1 MNEKVLREIP
11 GYADYRKEV
20 AKREAESDGYR
31 SQTQSVW
38 ETVARYHPRRLS
50 LALEEVVEETPTT
63 RTLRFTSQTGY
74 LPPFQAG
81 QYVNLFVEIGGVRTS
96 RPYTISSA
104 PRDRRHY
111 DLTVKRV
118 QGGFVSDYLLDHASA
133 GQTSESTGPMGNFYY
148 NPLYHGDDLVFLA
161 GGSGITPAYSMIQDM
176 AERKVNR
183 RFHLVYGSRSE
194 DDIIF
199 EAPLQKLEAELPGL
213 RVTHVLSEPSPAY
226 DGRRGLITAEL
237 LRDLLGDIEGKMF
250 YVCGPPAMYD
260 FCLPELEKLGVPR
273 RRIRREAYGPPA
285 APHQRPGW
293 PADVGLDSR
302 FTVKLPDGR
311 EIQAPAGEPLLNTL
325 ERNGAFSEAACRSG
339 ECSLCRLKLVAG
351 EVFQPEEARVR
362 RSDRRHGFIHSCVSY
377 PLSDLEIE
385 Y

>member
-1 MNEKVLREIP
+1 MNEEILREIP
-11 GYADYRKEV
+11 GYADYRKRI
-20 AKREAESDGYR
+20 ADREAESDGYR

-38 ETVARYHPRRLS
+38 ETVARYHPSRLS
-50 LALEEVVEETPTT
+50 LTLERVVEETPTT
-63 RTLRFTSQTGY
+63 RTLRFTPRTGY

-96 RPYTISSA
+96 RPYTISSG
-104 PRDRRHY
+104 PRERRHY
-111 DLTVKRV
+111 ELTVKRV
-118 QGGFVSDYLLDHASA
+118 EEGFVSDYLLDHASA
-133 GQTSESTGPMGNFYY
+133 GQTYESTGPMGNFFY

-176 AERKVNR
+176 ADRRVNR

-226 DGRRGLITAEL
+226 DGRRGFITAEL
-237 LRDLLGDIEGKMF
+237 LRDLLGEIEGKMF

-260 FCLPELEKLGVPR
+260 FCVPELEKLGIPR
-273 RRIRREAYGPPA
+273 RRIRLEAYGPPA
-285 APHQRPGW
+285 APHQLPGW

-302 FTVKLPDGR
+302 FRVKLPDGR

-351 EVFQPEEARVR
+351 RVLQPEEARVR